1 MAVARLGSITL
12 DCAEPE
18 PLAVFWAE
26 MLGGTIVVTEEK
38 YLIVRLPYVFLTA
51 LRVPEYQPPVWPEEA
66 PPKQIHFDLA
76 VDDLDDAQEQAV
88 RLGAVVS
95 PYQASSEVCRVL
107 FDPAGHPFCLS
118 LPVGRLLDAA
128 QAAPTGN

>member
-18 PLAVFWAE
+18 PLATFWAE
-26 MLGGTIVVTEEK
+26 MLGGTVVVTDEK
-38 YLIVRLPYVFLTA
+38 YVIVRLPQVFLTA
-51 LRVPEYQPPVWPEEA
+51 HRVHGYRPPVWPEET
-66 PPKQIHFDLA
+66 PPKQIHLDLA

-95 PYQASSEVCRVL
+95 EYQANPEVCRVL

-118 LPVGRLLDAA
+118 LPIGRLLDAA
-128 QAAPTGN
+128 FSTPGH